1 MENFIWNSLKF
12 DSLYTEKWILE
23 EWLGNL
29 TAVGT
34 YQLYLNLQSDPKKQV
49 RIFAV
54 YHTLFF

>member
-54 YHTLFF
+54 